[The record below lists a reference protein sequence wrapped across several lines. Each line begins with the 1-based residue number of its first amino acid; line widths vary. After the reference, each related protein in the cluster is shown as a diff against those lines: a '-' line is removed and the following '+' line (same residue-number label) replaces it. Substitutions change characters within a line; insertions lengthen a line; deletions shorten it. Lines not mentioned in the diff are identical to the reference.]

1 MYIVKEIRWKS
12 CF

>member
-1 MYIVKEIRWKS
+1 VKEIRWKS